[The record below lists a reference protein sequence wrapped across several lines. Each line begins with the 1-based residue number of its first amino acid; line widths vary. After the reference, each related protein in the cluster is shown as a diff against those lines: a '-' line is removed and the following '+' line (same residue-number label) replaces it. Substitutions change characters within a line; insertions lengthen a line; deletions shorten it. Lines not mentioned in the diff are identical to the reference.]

1 MKPVLAWVKS
11 NLIIVIALSVAIIAI
26 PVSLIFSSKM
36 SAKLR
41 AAIQQDVSGAVGQLN
56 GLSVDYTIPPSTPT
70 EQAWSMRAAPNKL
83 RNEAVEQVL
92 KRLTSQ
98 SEQVKSEVERRN
110 KGKKRLIISGTS
122 PETTLFPE
130 PANESSRVRL
140 LTEMADKWI
149 EAHGTLLKE
158 SRAGMPPDPKELL
171 AQLESRLTRLTHEKV
186 SGRVSQELDAAEQDE
201 IASRLASERLA
212 AYKDQANRITFYAD
226 PSIFIGVEPWTA
238 DRGVPKLEQAWEWQ
252 WVFWIN
258 QDIVAALARA
268 NSEPGKP
275 WIPEP
280 NAPVKR
286 ILSIDVR
293 PFGSSQAG
301 FGSDANRGRG
311 GDEGSGGGVGS
322 SDPNAPI
329 EPTFVV
335 SPSGRAGW
343 PDAPNGLYDVRYA
356 TVTIIADGNRI
367 PKILGAF
374 GDTNLMSVTDVDI
387 RAFDRFGDRDEG
399 FFYGDAPLVIA
410 TFRIES
416 IWFRAWMTPWMPAAV
431 RSELGIPAD
440 QPASDET
447 QDGA

>member
-11 NLIIVIALSVAIIAI
+11 NLVIVIALSLAIIAI

-41 AAIQQDVSGAVGQLN
+41 AAVQQDVSGAVGQLN
-56 GLSVDYTIPPSTPT
+56 GLSVDYTIPPSTPA

-83 RNEAVEQVL
+83 RNEAVEKVL

-98 SEQVKSEVERRN
+98 SEQVRSEVELRN
-110 KGKKRLIISGTS
+110 KGKKRLIIAGSS

-140 LTEMADKWI
+140 LSDMADKWI
-149 EAHGTLLKE
+149 EAHRTMLKE
-158 SRAGMPPDPKELL
+158 ARAGMPPDPKELL

-186 SGRVSQELDAAEQDE
+186 SGRVNQDLDAAEQEE
-201 IASRLASERLA
+201 IANRLAAERLS

-226 PSIFIGVEPWTA
+226 PSVFVGVEPWGA
-238 DRGVPKLEQAWEWQ
+238 DLGVPKLEQAWEWQ
-252 WVFWIN
+252 WMHWIN
-258 QDIVAALARA
+258 QDIIAALARA
-268 NSEPGKP
+268 NSEPGRP

-280 NAPVKR
+280 SAPVKR
-286 ILSIDVR
+286 ILSIDIR
-293 PFGSSQAG
+293 SFGSTQVG
-301 FGSDANRGRG
+301 FDAGRG
-311 GDEGSGGGVGS
+311 GRGGGDDGSGAAMAP
-322 SDPNAPI
+322 DPNAPI
-329 EPTFVV
+329 EPTFAV

-356 TVTIIADGNRI
+356 TVSIIADGNRI

-374 GDTNLMSVTDVDI
+374 GDTNLMSVSDVDI
-387 RAFDRFGDRDEG
+387 RAFDRFGDRNEG

-410 TFRIES
+410 TFRVES
-416 IWFRAWMTPWMPAAV
+416 IWFRAWMKPWMPAAV
-431 RSELGIPAD
+431 RAQLGIPAD
-440 QPASDET
+440 QPAADAPP
-447 QDGA
+447 DGA